1 MKKTVP
7 LTIVLL
13 LSAVSSLAF
22 SGSDFDR
29 MKALAG
35 EWEATTPEGKTR
47 VTFQVISNGT
57 ALMETMV
64 KEKMVSVYHPD
75 GNSILMTHYCAAGN
89 QPRMR
94 AQISRGDTLAFE
106 FVDVANVKG
115 AEGHMQRVV
124 IKFQD
129 ANHLIEEWTWKEG
142 GKETTAAFNLQRV
155 K

>member
-1 MKKTVP
+1 MKRTTS
-7 LTIVLL
+7 LLIVLL
-13 LSAVSSLAF
+13 VSAISGLGFA
-22 SGSDFDR
+22 GSDFDR

-47 VTFQVISNGT
+47 VTFQLISNGT

-64 KEKMVSVYHPD
+64 RENMVSVYHPD
-75 GNSILMTHYCAAGN
+75 GNSIMMTHYCAAGN

-94 AQISRGDTLAFE
+94 AQVSRGDTLAFE

-115 AEGHMQRVV
+115 AEGHMLRLVF
-124 IKFQD
+124 KFQD
-129 ANHLIEEWTWKEG
+129 ANHMTEEWTWKEG
-142 GKETTAAFNLQRV
+142 GKETAATFQLQRV